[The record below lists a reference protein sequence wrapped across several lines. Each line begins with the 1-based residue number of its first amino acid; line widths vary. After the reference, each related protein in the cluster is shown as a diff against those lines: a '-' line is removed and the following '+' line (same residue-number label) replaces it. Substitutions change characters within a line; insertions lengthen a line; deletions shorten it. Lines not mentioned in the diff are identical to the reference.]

1 MKNDGRGNILT
12 TPLGWVYVDIGSE
25 YFCMFRIPPSGED
38 CSIVHDEDC
47 SIVHDQD
54 GVEIGDIHFV

>member
-12 TPLGWVYVDIGSE
+12 TPREWVYVDIGSE

-38 CSIVHDEDC
+38 CSIVHD
-47 SIVHDQD
+47 QD